1 MRKNN
6 DFGLLI
12 LRLAVGFLMLFHG
25 IAKLGG
31 GLEFISGMLEGKG
44 LPGFIAYGVLIGEIL
59 APLLIIIGFRT
70 RIGALLLAINCLV
83 AVLLVHT
90 AVIPKL
96 NEQTGGWAL
105 ELIGLYFFG
114 SLALFFTGGGNLA
127 ASKNNK
133 WD

>member
-12 LRLAVGFLMLFHG
+12 LRIAVGLLMLLHG
-25 IAKLGG
+25 IGKLGG

-44 LPGFIAYGVLIGEIL
+44 IPGFIAYGVLIGEIL
-59 APLLIIIGFRT
+59 APILIIIGFRT
-70 RIGALLLAINCLV
+70 RIGALLLAVNCLA
-83 AVLLVHT
+83 AVLLVHS
-90 AVIPKL
+90 ADIAKL
-96 NEQTGGWAL
+96 SDTGGWAI
-105 ELIGLYFFG
+105 ELVGLYFFG
-114 SLALFFTGGGNLA
+114 ALALFFTGGGNLA

>member
-12 LRLAVGFLMLFHG
+12 LRLAVGLLMLFHG

-70 RIGALLLAINCLV
+70 RIGALLLAINCFV

-90 AVIPKL
+90 ADIPKL

>member
-12 LRLAVGFLMLFHG
+12 LRLAVGILMLFHG
-25 IAKLGG
+25 IGKLNGG
-31 GLEFISGMLEGKG
+31 IEFIGGMLSGKG
-44 LPGFIAYGVLIGEIL
+44 IPSFIAYGALIGEIL

-83 AVLLVHT
+83 AFLLVHT
-90 AVIPKL
+90 GDVGKL
-96 NEQTGGWAL
+96 SETGGWAL
-105 ELIGLYFFG
+105 ELLGLYFLG
-114 SLALFFTGGGNLA
+114 SLALFFTGGGSLA

>member
-12 LRLAVGFLMLFHG
+12 LRLAVGLLMLLHG
-25 IAKLGG
+25 IGKLGG
-31 GLEFISGMLEGKG
+31 GLEFISGMLQGKG

-59 APLLIIIGFRT
+59 APVLIIIGLRT
-70 RIGALLLAINCLV
+70 RIGALLLAINCL
-83 AVLLVHT
+83 AAFLLVHT
-90 AVIPKL
+90 ADAAKL
-96 NEQTGGWAL
+96 SDTGGWAL

-114 SLALFFTGGGNLA
+114 ALALFFTGGGNLA
-127 ASKNNK
+127 ASKKNQ